1 MARYNPAMTEHPTPK
16 HLGAAGAA
24 MWEDICE
31 RYELDFS
38 DRAIL
43 IQACRMADNCDRIAA
58 QLRKSG
64 LTHWTEIGSE
74 AISPLLVEMRQQALA
89 MARMLA
95 ALKLPADDAQGY
107 ARDAAAGRSKRSHR
121 SGVGPPKGPYS
132 GKLSVVR
139 GIPS

>member
-1 MARYNPAMTEHPTPK
+1 
-16 HLGAAGAA
+16 
-24 MWEDICE
+24 MWEDICG

-64 LTHWTEIGSE
+64 LTHWTDIGSE

-95 ALKLPADDAQGY
+95 ALKLPADDSQGY
-107 ARDAAAGRSKRSHR
+107 AREAASGRNPRSHR
-121 SGVGPPKGPYS
+121 SGVGPARGPYA

-139 GIPS
+139 GVPS